1 MACPGRLL
9 DLFQQGAVPLH
20 RIETLVLDE
29 ADHMFDLGF
38 LPDVRRI
45 LAVLP
50 KDRQNLLFSATMPKE
65 IRGLADQLLHNPHVV
80 ELMHSGAVYH

>member
-1 MACPGRLL
+1 M
-9 DLFQQGAVPLH
+9 PLQ

-45 LAVLP
+45 LSVLP
-50 KDRQNLLFSATMPKE
+50 KNRQNLLFSATMPKE
-65 IRGLADQLLHNPHVV
+65 IRGLADQLLQNP
-80 ELMHSGAVYH
+80 MWSN